1 MLLTDKKKKIRNLV
15 TNPRTMEIG
24 QTPLKGQWKLDKTPL
39 KRTMEIADTITLL
52 QDSIHSNRN
61 KWLIIY

>member
-39 KRTMEIADTITLL
+39 KGQWKLGIQL
-52 QDSIHSNRN
+52 H
-61 KWLIIY
+61 